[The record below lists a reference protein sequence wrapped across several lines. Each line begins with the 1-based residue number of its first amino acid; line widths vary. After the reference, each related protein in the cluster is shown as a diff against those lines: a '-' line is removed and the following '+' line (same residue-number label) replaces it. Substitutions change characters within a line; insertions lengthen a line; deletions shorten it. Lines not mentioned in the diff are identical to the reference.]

1 MRLLQPSTRLLI
13 DLHCDGSSRT
23 DALDIITV
31 RSGTTQM
38 DLVLEF
44 FQSKRDNK
52 QVGVVEVKL

>member
-1 MRLLQPSTRLLI
+1 VNTFEQGKRLHLGFETPSYREEICLV
-13 DLHCDGSSRT
+13 G
-23 DALDIITV
+23 
-31 RSGTTQM
+31 QM

>member
-1 MRLLQPSTRLLI
+1 MTSTWY
-13 DLHCDGSSRT
+13 
-23 DALDIITV
+23 
-31 RSGTTQM
+31 M